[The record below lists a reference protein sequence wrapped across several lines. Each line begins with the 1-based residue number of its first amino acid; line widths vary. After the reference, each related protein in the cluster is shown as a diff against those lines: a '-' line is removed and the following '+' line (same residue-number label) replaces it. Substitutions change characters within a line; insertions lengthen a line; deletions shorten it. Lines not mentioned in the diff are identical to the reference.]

1 VRCRRCCCDITVSSF
16 RLISTNSTTVIYLY
30 DQRNIEE
37 AGTRQSC
44 SIGGGYGSWTEMPH
58 SKSPVGFRTGV
69 HIGKHD
75 QVNHFSD
82 SSKNTFNHQYSAGG
96 HEHSGDLRWLV
107 SGNGGADT
115 ISAGS
120 TLSGGAA
127 HISSSPFAFATL
139 ADHASLFGAAEHR
152 HVSIT
157 GAQEQARTTLLRLSG
172 TTFITLSDHTQITF
186 HNIVL
191 TVHPPPRSSHG

>member
-1 VRCRRCCCDITVSSF
+1 M
-16 RLISTNSTTVIYLY
+16 TNVILKRPGF
-30 DQRNIEE
+30 DNH
-37 AGTRQSC
+37 A
-44 SIGGGYGSWTEMPH
+44 SIGGGYGSWTEIPH
-58 SKSPVGFRTGV
+58 SKSPVDFRTGV
-69 HIGKHD
+69 HVGKHD
-75 QVNHFSD
+75 QDDHSSD

-96 HEHSGDLRWLV
+96 HERSGDLLWLV
-107 SGNGGADT
+107 SGSGGADT